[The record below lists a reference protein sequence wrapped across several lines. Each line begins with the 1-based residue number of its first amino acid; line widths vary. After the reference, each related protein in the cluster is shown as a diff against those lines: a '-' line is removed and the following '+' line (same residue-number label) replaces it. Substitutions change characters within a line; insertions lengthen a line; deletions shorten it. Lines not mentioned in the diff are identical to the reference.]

1 MKKET
6 NTNNKKYKDN
16 KQDIVIKD
24 NNSNVKELDLL
35 LIEEASEKIL
45 KKYKKAF
52 EELAKWLNLTKI
64 LSLNY
69 IKKWY

>member
-6 NTNNKKYKDN
+6 NNNNKYKDN

-52 EELAKWLNLTKI
+52 EELAK
-64 LSLNY
+64 
-69 IKKWY
+69 